1 MRLIIDTETNAI
13 DFKAWNAGDTSSLKQ
28 VHCICAID
36 ADTGEEYT
44 YSGNDIAL
52 GLIHVYSADVLIG
65 HNIQFDTRV
74 MEAYSGTPL
83 PDRIKRNCTYK
94 SVKAMF
100 PNGFREHRIT
110 NPDRKGSNSLEAWG
124 YRLGVHKDKVPV
136 DWSKSDPMMLGYCL
150 QDCRVTLALHRFI
163 ERRKRWGVLSPL
175 IESFIS

>member
-1 MRLIIDTETNAI
+1 MRLVIDTETNAI
-13 DFKAWNAGDTSSLKQ
+13 DFRAWNEGDSSSLKK

-36 ADTGEEYT
+36 ADTGEEYS
-44 YSGNDIAL
+44 YSADTINM
-52 GLIHVYSADVLIG
+52 GLIHVYSADEVIG
-65 HNIQFDTRV
+65 HNLRFDIRV

-83 PDRIKRNCTYK
+83 PSRIKRNCTYK
-94 SVKAMF
+94 SVKEMF

-136 DWSKSDPMMLGYCL
+136 DWNSPDPMMLGYCM

-175 IESFIS
+175 IETFIG